1 MTAAPAA
8 VPAPGLAVASA
19 APAFLFS
26 FSHCLYSLVVVGMTY
41 VIHKSLIVLDDLDIS
56 KIYR

>member
-1 MTAAPAA
+1 MAAAPAA
-8 VPAPGLAVASA
+8 VPAPGLVVASS
-19 APAFLFS
+19 APAFVFS
-26 FSHCLYSLVVVGMTY
+26 FSHCSYSLVVVVMTY